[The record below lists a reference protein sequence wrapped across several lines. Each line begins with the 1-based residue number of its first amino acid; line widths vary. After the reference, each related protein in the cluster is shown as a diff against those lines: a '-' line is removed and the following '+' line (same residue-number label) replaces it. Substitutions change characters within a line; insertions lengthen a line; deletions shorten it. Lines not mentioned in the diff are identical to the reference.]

1 MDILKKTKGK
11 KKVGLTLKY
20 IQKLDTLFRIGIEDR
35 IISDFKSGSFCALKL
50 CGLVSVPVV
59 HLGI

>member
-1 MDILKKTKGK
+1 MK